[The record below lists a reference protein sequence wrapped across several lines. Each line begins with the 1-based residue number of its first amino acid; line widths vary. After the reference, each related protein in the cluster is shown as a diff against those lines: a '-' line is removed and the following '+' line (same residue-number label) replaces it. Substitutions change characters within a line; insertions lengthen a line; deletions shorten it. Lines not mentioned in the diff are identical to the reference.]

1 MRVRKMDEETKYRV
15 EDPSQDEDDRPGI
28 MKPLP
33 QAPESRR
40 DRKKRPVPIVTLLG
54 MTMKETSRDNL
65 LFIIVPLLVGLI
77 DANIFSWIIVS
88 ILEESSIYM
97 FLLPLFAA
105 IPVGLI
111 MPNTE
116 RAIGGALLVS
126 VFFAIFIVAFLMAPG
141 LYSQSGDIGYYF
153 MSALVV
159 TSVYIIFVSLSS
171 LLGSIAGMLLREF
184 F

>member
-1 MRVRKMDEETKYRV
+1 MRERKMDEETKYRV
-15 EDPSQDEDDRPGI
+15 EEPSQDEDDRPGI

-40 DRKKRPVPIVTLLG
+40 DRKKRPVPIVTFLG

-105 IPVGLI
+105 IPVGLM
-111 MPNTE
+111 MPNTG
-116 RAIGGALLVS
+116 RTLGGALLVP
-126 VFFAIFIVAFLMAPG
+126 VFFGIFIVAFLIAPSI
-141 LYSQSGDIGYYF
+141 YSQSGDIGYYI
-153 MSALVV
+153 MNALVV
-159 TSVYIIFVSLSS
+159 TSVYLIFVTLSS

>member
-1 MRVRKMDEETKYRV
+1 MRVRQMDEETKYRV
-15 EDPSQDEDDRPGI
+15 EDPSQDEDDLPGI

-33 QAPESRR
+33 QAPETRR
-40 DRKKRPVPIVTLLG
+40 DRRKRPVPIVKFLG

-65 LFIIVPLLVGLI
+65 LFIMVPLLVGLI

-105 IPVGLI
+105 IPVGLV
-111 MPNTE
+111 MPNTG
-116 RAIGGALLVS
+116 RTIGGALLVS
-126 VFFAIFIVAFLMAPG
+126 LFFAIFIVAFLIAPNVLLQAG
-141 LYSQSGDIGYYF
+141 EIGYYF
-153 MSALVV
+153 MNALIV
-159 TSVYIIFVSLSS
+159 TSVYIIFVSLAS
-171 LLGSIAGMLLREF
+171 LLGSIVGMLLREF